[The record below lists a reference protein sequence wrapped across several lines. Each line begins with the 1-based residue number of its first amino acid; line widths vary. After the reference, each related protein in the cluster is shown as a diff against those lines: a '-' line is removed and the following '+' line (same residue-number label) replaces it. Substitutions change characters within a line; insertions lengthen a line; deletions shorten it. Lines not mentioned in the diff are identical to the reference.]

1 MAVIASMQYRMS
13 FYSVCFVI
21 DFFMFNRKITKLFLT
36 DKVLSQVLAM
46 FYSTKLQSSGA
57 KNCQCSIV
65 LSLLANFSI
74 FDRSISARFLTS
86 SIFGLLSKLNENK
99 FLSEGLCQ

>member
-1 MAVIASMQYRMS
+1 MS

-74 FDRSISARFLTS
+74 LDNNSSTRFLTS
-86 SIFGLLSKLNENK
+86 SISGLPSNAIENK
-99 FLSEGLCQ
+99 LFSEGSCQ